1 MKNLDE
7 ILANIKE
14 LNQHF
19 FSKFCSFEKCAHCPY
34 TGVHSGSCLA
44 RELND
49 IENDLIKIRA
59 SLSKI
64 LVGQEGENESDNR
77 I

>member
-1 MKNLDE
+1 MKTLDE
-7 ILANIKE
+7 IIANSKE

-19 FSKFCSFEKCAHCPY
+19 FSKFCSLEKCAHCPY
-34 TGVHSGSCLA
+34 TGVHSDSCLA

-49 IENDLIKIRA
+49 LENDLIGIRA
-59 SLSKI
+59 SLSKL
-64 LVGQEGENESDNR
+64 LVGQEGEEDDDT